1 MKIFINALILT
12 SLLIF
17 NNFLYAETNVVYL
30 DMDKIYNETKVGKS
44 IFDKLEKIN
53 KNNISNFQKEEKIL
67 MKEEQKIFSQKK
79 ILAEQEYEKKVLL
92 FQEKVNKYKSNRK
105 KTINEL
111 KKKRIDSISQL
122 TNSLNEIL
130 AEYSKEKKISFILP
144 KKNIIIGKSEL
155 DITNDILTIV
165 DNEINKNDIN

>member
-1 MKIFINALILT
+1 MKIIIKALIFT

-30 DMDKIYNETKVGKS
+30 DMGKIYNETKVGKS

-53 KNNISNFQKEEKIL
+53 TNNISYFKKEEELLK
-67 MKEEQKIFSQKK
+67 KEEQKIFSQKN
-79 ILAEQEYEKKVLL
+79 ILAEQEYEKKVLS
-92 FQEKVNKYKSNRK
+92 FQEKVKKYKSNRNE
-105 KTINEL
+105 TINEL
-111 KKKRIDSISQL
+111 KKKRIDSIGQL
-122 TNSLNEIL
+122 TNSINKIL

-165 DNEINKNDIN
+165 DNKIKKNDIN